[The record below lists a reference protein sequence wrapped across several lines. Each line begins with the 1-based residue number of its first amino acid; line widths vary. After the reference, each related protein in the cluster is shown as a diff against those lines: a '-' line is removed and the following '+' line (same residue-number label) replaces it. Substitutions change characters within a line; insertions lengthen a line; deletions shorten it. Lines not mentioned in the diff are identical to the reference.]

1 MTQNIQVEVLLVVVS
16 PGLQSTEDLHFL
28 LEEVDGRVCV
38 PSLLL
43 RENLTGHGTAAELL
57 YHLTWHSTGAYHGWL
72 RLKPAVPR
80 DEAQRTRDGIRV
92 LGLPYVCMISKTIES
107 ITIRRGR
114 WYSLPELIARNAAG
128 EIYQDHFEIVMDACN
143 TL

>member
-16 PGLQSTEDLHFL
+16 PGLQSTEDTHFL
-28 LEEVDGRVCV
+28 LEEVDGQVCV

-43 RENLTGHGTAAELL
+43 KADLTAHDTAGELL
-57 YHLTWHSTGAYHGWL
+57 YQLTWHALGAYHGWL
-72 RLKPAVPR
+72 RLKRTQPR
-80 DEAQRTRDGIRV
+80 DDVSRMRNGIRV
-92 LGLPYVCMISKTIES
+92 VGLPYVCMISKTIES

-114 WYSLPELIARNAAG
+114 WYSLPELLQKNAAG
-128 EIYQDHFEIVMDACN
+128 EIYQDDLAIVMDACE